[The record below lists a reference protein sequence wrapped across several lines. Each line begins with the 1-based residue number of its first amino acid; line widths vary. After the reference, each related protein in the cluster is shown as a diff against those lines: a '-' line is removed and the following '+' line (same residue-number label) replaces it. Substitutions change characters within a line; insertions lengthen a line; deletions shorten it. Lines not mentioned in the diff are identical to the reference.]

1 MNATT
6 IQHFILFFA
15 AALCYGRAP
24 AWAYLAAAIVLI
36 ELDQARSYADP
47 WWAWFRLRDTWLDII
62 AGADLI
68 GNHIKEINKLNIY

>member
-15 AALCYGRAP
+15 AALCYGHAP

-36 ELDQARSYADP
+36 ELDQARSYADS
-47 WWAWFRLRDTWLDII
+47 WWAWFRLRDTWLDMI
-62 AGADLI
+62 AGAVGVVAAYLI
-68 GNHIKEINKLNIY
+68 NYVLL